1 MGELRVAVEVTG
13 VKEYVIQQV
22 CCPTCKSKEIMQ
34 VDPPEYGTRSMACD
48 ICENFWIEKLS

>member
-48 ICENFWIEKLS
+48 I